1 MMPFFFTMPISR
13 MMPMMATMSRSRWN
27 SISASSAPT
36 PAEGSVERI
45 VIGMDEAL
53 VQHAEHDVDGHQRRQ
68 NQQALVRQR
77 AFEGR
82 GRALIIGDHA
92 GRQIRPSRWPCR
104 SRPAPG
110 RASIPGP
117 D

>member
-13 MMPMMATMSRSRWN
+13 MMPMMATISRSRWK

-36 PAEGSVERI
+36 PADGRVERI
-45 VIGMDEAL
+45 VIGMHEAL
-53 VQHAEHDVDGHQRRQ
+53 VQHAQNDINRHQRGQ
-68 NQQALVRQR
+68 NQQPFVRER

-82 GRALIIGDHA
+82 GRALVIGDHA
-92 GRQIRPSRWPCR
+92 GRQLGFGDPFSW
-104 SRPAPG
+104 RPAPG
-110 RASIPGP
+110 PASIPAP